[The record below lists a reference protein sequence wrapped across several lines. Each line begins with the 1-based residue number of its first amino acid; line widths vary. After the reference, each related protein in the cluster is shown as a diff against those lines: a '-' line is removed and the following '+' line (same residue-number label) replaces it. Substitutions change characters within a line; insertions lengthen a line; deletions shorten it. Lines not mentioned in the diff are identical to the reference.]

1 MFGIFKKRSP
11 SPPPVHPLVDLKD
24 LTCDGMRIAQPVPTS
39 SSYLPYFLNDT
50 EENRARI
57 YKNLASG
64 LEITTRNG
72 LVDSIFI
79 SLDSF
84 TGRFSLGGEPLDLT
98 TETTESRAAALL
110 GAPWW
115 KHVDS
120 DLEVIDFHERNDGVE
135 IQLEYPALCHLQFI
149 TILRTAVLS
158 DAEQREAYG
167 VTKPWP
173 PADTC

>member
-11 SPPPVHPLVDLKD
+11 SPPPVSPLVDLKW
-24 LTCDGMRIAQPVPTS
+24 LTCDDMTIDQSVPTS
-39 SSYLPYFLNDT
+39 SSYLPYFLDDT
-50 EENRARI
+50 EEKGTQI
-57 YKNLASG
+57 YKNSPSG
-64 LEITTRNG
+64 LEITTRDG

-79 SLDSF
+79 SLNSF

-98 TETTESRAAALL
+98 LKTTESRAAAVL
-110 GAPWW
+110 GEPWW

-135 IQLEYPALCHLQFI
+135 IQLEYPALCDLRFI
-149 TILRTAVLS
+149 TILRTAILS

-173 PADTC
+173 PADTY